1 MCMIETATQNKGTV
15 FAYDEDGH
23 DICVADHVVHNR
35 KLYQVTALKHD
46 VSGDGLYRE
55 TVYLHLMHVKTAKIK
70 IIEDCDV
77 ALVN

>member
-1 MCMIETATQNKGTV
+1 MIETATENKGKV
-15 FAYDEDGH
+15 FAYDEDGY
-23 DICVADHVVHNR
+23 DICVGDHVVHNR
-35 KLYQVTALKHD
+35 KLYKVTALEHD

-55 TVYLHLMHVKTAKIK
+55 TVYLELMHVKTTKIK